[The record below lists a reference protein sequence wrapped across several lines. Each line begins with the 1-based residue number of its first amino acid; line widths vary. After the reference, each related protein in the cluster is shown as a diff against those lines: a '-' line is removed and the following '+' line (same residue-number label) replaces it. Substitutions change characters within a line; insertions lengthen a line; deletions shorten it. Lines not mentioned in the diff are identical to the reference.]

1 MREALMRE
9 ALMAF
14 PNAFAAEL
22 AKLLTLPAIR
32 LAALAAVIAG
42 ACIAGALASGGQGQG
57 MRFAAGQAVLFAVP
71 FVQACFVLLGV
82 LPMTHERDGGQLRTS
97 LSAVPSRARF
107 VLAKTSAV
115 AALLAVTATLAVA
128 LSLGAAWVATR
139 VGEGVP
145 QASSVNA
152 AALAGAAAY
161 LALIGLFAHATA
173 LLLRR
178 FVPALV
184 SVLGLVLLLPPLLGG
199 TEHARWLPSR
209 AGELLYTGG
218 DPVLTAATGALVLG
232 GWIVAVGVAGLAAL
246 RLRDA

>member
-1 MREALMRE
+1 MRETLTPLR
-9 ALMAF
+9 
-14 PNAFAAEL
+14 NAFAAEL
-22 AKLLTLPAIR
+22 AKLFTLPAIR
-32 LAALAAVIAG
+32 LAALAAVAAS
-42 ACIAGALASGGQGQG
+42 ACIAGALASGGEGP
-57 MRFAAGQAVLFAVP
+57 RPAAGEAVLFAVP

-82 LPMTHERDGGQLRTS
+82 LPMAHERDGGQLRTS
-97 LSAVPSRARF
+97 LAAVPSRARF
-107 VLAKTSAV
+107 VLAQTSAV
-115 AALLAVTATLAVA
+115 AALLAVTATLTVA
-128 LSLGAAWVATR
+128 LSLGAAWAVSRLSQGAPQSPSID
-139 VGEGVP
+139 VG
-145 QASSVNA
+145 S
-152 AALAGAAAY
+152 LAGAAAY
-161 LALIGLFAHATA
+161 FALIGLFAHAAA

-184 SVLGLVLLLPPLLGG
+184 SVLGLVLLLSPLLGG